1 MPIPSRP
8 WQFIGMDFLM
18 PIPKSKNEHNAILV
32 IVDRLIKM
40 AHFISTTDKVT
51 AKETAELFLQNVFR
65 YHGLPDD
72 IVSDCD
78 PRFTSYFWK
87 SLHKILG
94 IKLLLFTAEHPQTD
108 GQSEATVKIVQ
119 KLIRPFAFQE
129 QDWET
134 LLPSLEFAYNDIQ
147 QFMTGQ
153 TPFYLN

>member
-8 WQFIGMDFLM
+8 WQSIGMDFLM
-18 PIPKSKNEHNAILV
+18 PIPESKNGHNAILV

-65 YHGLPDD
+65 YHGLSDD
-72 IVSDCD
+72 IVSDRD
-78 PRFTSYFWK
+78 PRFTSHFWE

-94 IKLLLFTAEHPQTD
+94 IKLLLFTAEHPQMD

-119 KLIRPFAFQE
+119 KLIRPFAFKNKIGK
-129 QDWET
+129 
-134 LLPSLEFAYNDIQ
+134 PCY
-147 QFMTGQ
+147 
-153 TPFYLN
+153 PPLNSPTTTFNNS